1 MCRKCYNFSNRITE
15 RPNRDE
21 LKTLIRNNSFL
32 SLSKKFGVSDIAIRI
47 WCKSMNLPHQK
58 TVIDPYSDEEWE
70 QI

>member
-32 SLSKKFGVSDIAIRI
+32 SLSKKFGVSDNAIRK
-47 WCKSMNLPHQK
+47 WCKSMNLPH
-58 TVIDPYSDEEWE
+58 
-70 QI
+70 

>member
-32 SLSKKFGVSDIAIRI
+32 SLSKKFGVSDNAIRK

-58 TVIDPYSDEEWE
+58 TVINSYSDEEWK